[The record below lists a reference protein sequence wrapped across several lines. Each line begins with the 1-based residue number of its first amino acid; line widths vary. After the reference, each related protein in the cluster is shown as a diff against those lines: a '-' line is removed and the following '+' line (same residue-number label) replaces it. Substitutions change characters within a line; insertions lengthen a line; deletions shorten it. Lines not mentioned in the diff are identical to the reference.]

1 MLNDPLADALTLIK
15 NAEKAGKLECEVVPA
30 SKLVG
35 HVLKVMQER
44 GYIGPFEFVEDMQG
58 SRFRVQ
64 LNGNI
69 NNCGVI
75 KPRHAIKKMD
85 FEKWEARYLP
95 AQDFGAL
102 IVTTTKGV
110 ISHYQAKEMG
120 EGGKLLAYVY

>member
-15 NAEKAGKLECEVVPA
+15 NAEIAGKLECEVRPA

-44 GYIGPFEFVEDMQG
+44 GYIGPFEFVDDNAG
-58 SRFRVQ
+58 GKFRVK
-64 LNGNI
+64 LVGHI

-95 AQDFGAL
+95 AQDFGTL
-102 IVTTTKGV
+102 IVTTTAGV
-110 ISHYQAKEMG
+110 ISHYSAKEIG
-120 EGGKLLAYVY
+120 TGGKLLAYVY

>member
-15 NAEKAGKLECEVVPA
+15 NAEKAGKLECEVRPA

-35 HVLKVMQER
+35 HVLKVMQET
-44 GYIGPFEFVEDMQG
+44 GYIGPFEFVDDTTG
-58 SRFRVQ
+58 GRFRVK

-75 KPRHAIKKMD
+75 KPRHAIKKTD

-95 AQDFGAL
+95 AQGFGSL
-102 IVTTTKGV
+102 IVTTTSGV
-110 ISHYQAKEMG
+110 ISHESAKEIG
-120 EGGKLLAYVY
+120 TGGKLLAYVY

>member
-1 MLNDPLADALTLIK
+1 MQNDPLADALTLIK
-15 NAEKAGKLECEVVPA
+15 NAEKAGKMECEVRPA

-44 GYIGPFEFVEDMQG
+44 GYIGPFEFVEDTTG
-58 SRFRVQ
+58 GRFRVK
-64 LNGNI
+64 LVGNI

-75 KPRHAIKKMD
+75 KPRHAIKKTD
-85 FEKWEARYLP
+85 FEKWESRYLP

-110 ISHYQAKEMG
+110 LSHYSAKEMG

>member
-15 NAEKAGKLECEVVPA
+15 NAERSGKLECEVRPA

-44 GYIGPFEFVEDMQG
+44 GYIGPFEFVEDNQG
-58 SRFRVQ
+58 GRFRLK

-75 KPRHAIKKMD
+75 KPRHAIKKTD

-110 ISHYQAKEMG
+110 MSHYNAKQEG

>member
-15 NAEKAGKLECEVVPA
+15 NAEKAGKLECEVRPA

-44 GYIGPFEFVEDMQG
+44 GYIGSFEFVEDMQG
-58 SRFRVQ
+58 SRFRVK

-75 KPRHAIKKMD
+75 KPRHAIKKTD

-95 AQDFGAL
+95 AQDFGTL
-102 IVTTTKGV
+102 IVTTTAGV
-110 ISHYQAKEMG
+110 ISHYSAKEIG
-120 EGGKLLAYVY
+120 TGGKLLAYVY

>member
-15 NAEKAGKLECEVVPA
+15 NAEKAGKLECEVRPA

-44 GYIGPFEFVEDMQG
+44 GYVGPFEFVDDTIG
-58 SRFRVQ
+58 GRFRVKLTGQ
-64 LNGNI
+64 I
-69 NNCGVI
+69 NECGVI
-75 KPRHAIKKMD
+75 KPRHAIKKTD

-102 IVTTTKGV
+102 IVTTTSGV
-110 ISHYQAKEMG
+110 ISHESAKEIG
-120 EGGKLLAYVY
+120 TGGKLLAYVY

>member
-15 NAEKAGKLECEVVPA
+15 NAEKAGKLECEVRPA

-44 GYIGPFEFVEDMQG
+44 GYIGPFEFVEDLNG
-58 SRFRVQ
+58 SRFRVK

-75 KPRHAIKKMD
+75 KPRHAIKKTD

-110 ISHYQAKEMG
+110 ISHYQAKEIG

>member
-15 NAEKAGKLECEVVPA
+15 NAENAGKLECEVTPA
-30 SKLVG
+30 SKIVG

-44 GYIGPFEFVEDMQG
+44 GYIGPFEFIEDMDG
-58 SRFRVQ
+58 SRFRVK

-75 KPRHAIKKMD
+75 KPRHAIKKTD

-95 AQDFGAL
+95 AQDFGTL
-102 IVTTTKGV
+102 IVTTTAGV
-110 ISHYQAKEMG
+110 LSHYSAKEIG
-120 EGGKLLAYVY
+120 TGGKLLAYVY

>member
-15 NAEKAGKLECEVVPA
+15 NAEKAGKLECEVRPA
-30 SKLVG
+30 SKLIG

-44 GYIGPFEFVEDMQG
+44 GYVGSFEFVDNTTG
-58 SRFRVQ
+58 GRFRVK

-75 KPRHAIKKMD
+75 KPRHAIKKAE

-95 AQDFGAL
+95 AQDFGTL
-102 IVTTTKGV
+102 IVTTTAGV
-110 ISHYQAKEMG
+110 LSHYNAKEIG
-120 EGGKLLAYVY
+120 TGGKLLAYVY

>member
-15 NAEKAGKLECEVVPA
+15 NAENAGKLECEVTPA
-30 SKLVG
+30 SKIVG

-44 GYIGPFEFVEDMQG
+44 GYIGPFEFVENDQG
-58 SRFRVQ
+58 SRFRVK

-75 KPRHAIKKMD
+75 KPRHAIKKTD

-95 AQDFGAL
+95 AQDFGTL
-102 IVTTTKGV
+102 IVTTTAGV
-110 ISHYQAKEMG
+110 LSHYSAKEIG
-120 EGGKLLAYVY
+120 TGGKLLAYVY

>member
-15 NAEKAGKLECEVVPA
+15 NAEKQGKLECEVRPA
-30 SKLVG
+30 SKLIG

-44 GYIGPFEFVEDMQG
+44 GYIGPFEFIEDIEG
-58 SRFRVQ
+58 SRFRVK

-75 KPRHAIKKMD
+75 KPRHAIKKTD

-95 AQDFGAL
+95 AQDFGTL
-102 IVTTTKGV
+102 IVTTTSGV
-110 ISHYQAKEMG
+110 VSHYNAKEIG
-120 EGGKLLAYVY
+120 TGGKLLAYVY

>member
-1 MLNDPLADALTLIK
+1 MLNDPLADSLTLIK
-15 NAEKAGKLECEVVPA
+15 NAEKAGKLECEVRPA

-44 GYIGPFEFVEDMQG
+44 GYIGPFEFIEDMNG
-58 SRFRVQ
+58 SRFRVK

-75 KPRHAIKKMD
+75 KPRHAIKKSD

-95 AQDFGAL
+95 AQDFGTL
-102 IVTTTKGV
+102 IVTTTSGV
-110 ISHYQAKEMG
+110 VSHYNAKEIG
-120 EGGKLLAYVY
+120 TGGKLLAYVY

>member
-15 NAEKAGKLECEVVPA
+15 NAEKAGKLECEVRPA

-35 HVLKVMQER
+35 HVLKVMSET
-44 GYIGPFEFVEDMQG
+44 GYIGPFEFVDDTTG
-58 SRFRVQ
+58 GRFRVK

-75 KPRHAIKKMD
+75 KPRHAIKKTD

-95 AQDFGAL
+95 AQDFGTL
-102 IVTTTKGV
+102 IVTTTAGV
-110 ISHYQAKEMG
+110 LSHYSAKEIG
-120 EGGKLLAYVY
+120 TGGKLLAYVY

>member
-15 NAEKAGKLECEVVPA
+15 NAENAGKLECEVTPA
-30 SKLVG
+30 SKIVG

-44 GYIGPFEFVEDMQG
+44 GYIGPFEFIEDMNG
-58 SRFRVQ
+58 SRFRVK

-75 KPRHAIKKMD
+75 KPRHAIKKTD

-95 AQDFGAL
+95 AQDFGTL
-102 IVTTTKGV
+102 IVTTTAGV
-110 ISHYQAKEMG
+110 LSHYSAKEIG
-120 EGGKLLAYVY
+120 TGGKLLAYVY

>member
-15 NAEKAGKLECEVVPA
+15 NAENAGKLECEVTPA
-30 SKLVG
+30 SKIIG

-44 GYIGPFEFVEDMQG
+44 GYIGPFEFIEDMDG
-58 SRFRVQ
+58 SRFRVK

-75 KPRHAIKKMD
+75 KPRHAIKKTD

-95 AQDFGAL
+95 AQDFGTL
-102 IVTTTKGV
+102 IVTTTAGV
-110 ISHYQAKEMG
+110 LSHYSAKEIG
-120 EGGKLLAYVY
+120 TGGKLLAYVY